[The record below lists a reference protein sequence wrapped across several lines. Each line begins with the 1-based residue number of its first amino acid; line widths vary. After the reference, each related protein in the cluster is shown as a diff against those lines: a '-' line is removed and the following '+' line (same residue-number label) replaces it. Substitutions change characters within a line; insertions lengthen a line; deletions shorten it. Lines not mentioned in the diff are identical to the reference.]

1 MELNLKMSTH
11 YKGTK
16 EEVSA
21 LDCFIK
27 LLRASE
33 SVNAAAVRQIQANGL
48 TESQFGVLEA
58 LLHLGTLNQNQLAGK
73 ILKSGGNITLVID
86 NLLKHGLVVKEK
98 RSDDR
103 RCYWISLSDSGK
115 ELITRIFPE
124 HVRIITERFAAL
136 SSEQQKQLAM
146 LCRKL
151 GTANHNQ
158 EEEK

>member
-58 LLHLGTLNQNQLAGK
+58 LMHLGPLNQNQLAGK

-86 NLLKHGLVVKEK
+86 NLLKHGLVIKEK

-103 RCYWISLSDSGK
+103 RCYWISLSEKGRK
-115 ELITRIFPE
+115 LIEEIFPE
-124 HVRIITERFAAL
+124 HVRIITEKFTSL
-136 SSEQQKQLAM
+136 DYEEQKQLAL

-151 GTANHNQ
+151 GTAAQKQ